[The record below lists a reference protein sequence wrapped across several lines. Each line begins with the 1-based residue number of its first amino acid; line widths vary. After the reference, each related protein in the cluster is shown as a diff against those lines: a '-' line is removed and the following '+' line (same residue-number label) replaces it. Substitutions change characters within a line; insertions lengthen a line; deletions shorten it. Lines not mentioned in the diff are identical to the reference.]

1 MRLDL
6 ARSPIGLAN
15 YCGYTKRKCKQES
28 IEIEVLGEGFPE
40 KPTKLLD
47 LYYLPAT
54 GWSAYAF
61 LCLYIAHAYFLF
73 ISSLFYEQSI

>member
-28 IEIEVLGEGFPE
+28 IEIEVLSEGFPE

-54 GWSAYAF
+54 G
-61 LCLYIAHAYFLF
+61 
-73 ISSLFYEQSI
+73 